1 RKQAGSLPH
10 GVNLS
15 RLAVSFRVSCLRGRE
30 PPQTTPPLR
39 HLFFPPDPSPVSFD
53 SRDDMPEPCLLHER
67 QTMTDMM
74 RMTLRSRVRDNGQMR
89 TERHSAGGPRRD
101 RPARANHTF
110 PFEDLTP
117 LHPSERLHLATGP
130 EDISLRVLDLVTPI
144 GKGQRGLIVAP
155 PRTGKTILLQK
166 IALGLV
172 GNHPECQV
180 FMLLVGERP
189 EEVTEMRRALNVPVV
204 EVVGSTFDGPP
215 REHVDVA
222 ERTFE
227 RAKRLT
233 ASGRDVIILL
243 DSLTRL
249 ARAYNA
255 LAPGGGK
262 TLTGG
267 ITVGALE
274 RPKQLFGTA
283 RKLEEGGSLTV
294 LATALVDTGS
304 RMDEVIF
311 EELKGTGNMELHLD
325 RRLVDRRV
333 WPAVDINASGT
344 RREELLLSPEELQR
358 VQMLRR
364 VLSDMNP
371 IEAME
376 RLTGRLKKTRSNAE
390 LFTGHS
396 I

>member
-1 RKQAGSLPH
+1 MPDL
-10 GVNLS
+10 
-15 RLAVSFRVSCLRGRE
+15 
-30 PPQTTPPLR
+30 
-39 HLFFPPDPSPVSFD
+39 LF
-53 SRDDMPEPCLLHER
+53 LHEIR
-67 QTMTDMM
+67 TMTNM
-74 RMTLRSRVRDNGQMR
+74 LRATIRPRPRGNGRAR
-89 TERHSAGGPRRD
+89 TGQPNGRGPRRD
-101 RPARANHTF
+101 RPEPAATPF
-110 PFEDLTP
+110 SFEDLTP

-130 EDISLRVLDLVTPI
+130 EDISLRVLELVTPI

-172 GNHPECQV
+172 HNHPECQV
-180 FMLLVGERP
+180 FMLLIGERP
-189 EEVTEMRRALNVPVV
+189 EEVTEMRRVLNVPMV
-204 EVVGSTFDGPP
+204 EVIGSTFDGPA
-215 REHVDVA
+215 REHVDLA

-227 RAKRLT
+227 RAKRLA
-233 ASGRDVIILL
+233 ASGRDVVLLL

-262 TLTGG
+262 TLSGG
-267 ITVGALE
+267 IAVGALE

-294 LATALVDTGS
+294 LATALVDTNS

-333 WPAVDINASGT
+333 WPAIDINASGT
-344 RREELLLSPEELQR
+344 RREELLLSGEELQQ
-358 VQMLRR
+358 VQILRK

-390 LFTGHS
+390 LFTGLS
-396 I
+396 L

>member
-1 RKQAGSLPH
+1 
-10 GVNLS
+10 
-15 RLAVSFRVSCLRGRE
+15 
-30 PPQTTPPLR
+30 
-39 HLFFPPDPSPVSFD
+39 
-53 SRDDMPEPCLLHER
+53 M
-67 QTMTDMM
+67 MTDMM
-74 RMTLRSRVRDNGQMR
+74 RTKFRSRARDNGRMR
-89 TERHSAGGPRRD
+89 SKRQNAGGPRRD
-101 RPARANHTF
+101 RPERVPNTF

-130 EDISLRVLDLVTPI
+130 EDINLRVLDLVTPI

-172 GNHPECQV
+172 RNHPECQV

-189 EEVTEMRRALNVPVV
+189 EEVTEMRRALNVPMV
-204 EVVGSTFDGPP
+204 EVVGSTFDGPA

-227 RAKRLT
+227 RAKRLA
-233 ASGRDVIILL
+233 ASGRDAIILL

-262 TLTGG
+262 TLSGG
-267 ITVGALE
+267 IAVGALE
-274 RPKQLFGTA
+274 RPKQLFGMA

-358 VQMLRR
+358 VQMLRK

-376 RLTGRLKKTRSNAE
+376 RLTGRLKKTRSNGE

-396 I
+396 M